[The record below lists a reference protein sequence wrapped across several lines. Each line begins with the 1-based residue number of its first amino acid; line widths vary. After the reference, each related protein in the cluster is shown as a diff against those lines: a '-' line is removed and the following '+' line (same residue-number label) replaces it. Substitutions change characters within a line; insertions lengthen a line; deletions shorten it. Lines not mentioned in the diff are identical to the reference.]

1 MTKTLE
7 EITRDFEKENSKI
20 KVKVVNVPNA
30 GEVLKTRVLAGDVP
44 DVVNIYPQSIELQ
57 EWAKAGVFEDLSNK
71 DYLKRV
77 KNGYAEKY
85 AVNEK
90 VYNVPFTANAY
101 GIYYNKDKFEEL
113 GLKVP
118 ETWDEFEQ
126 LVKDIVAKG
135 QTPFGIAGADAWT
148 LIRSWFFFPAVLSG
162 LTVALIFKQVF
173 NYGLP
178 AIGNAL
184 HIEFLQTSLLGTKW
198 GAIFAAVFVLLWQ
211 GVAMPIIIFLPGLQ
225 SIPTEIT
232 EAARIDGATSKQV
245 FWNIE
250 LPYLLPS
257 VSIVFILALKGGL
270 TAFDQV
276 FAMTGGGPNNAT
288 TSLGLLVYN
297 YAFKN
302 NQFGYAN
309 AIAVILFFLIVVIS
323 IIQLR
328 VSKKFEI

>member
-1 MTKTLE
+1 MAIRKILNKYWGWTFLLIPLALQAIFFYFPMVQGAFYSLTNWTGLTYNYKFVGLNNYKLLMIDGKFFTAIDFTLILTLALIIG
-7 EITRDFEKENSKI
+7 EITIGMVVARALNSKM
-20 KVKVVNVPNA
+20 
-30 GEVLKTRVLAGDVP
+30 
-44 DVVNIYPQSIELQ
+44 
-57 EWAKAGVFEDLSNK
+57 
-71 DYLKRV
+71 
-77 KNGYAEKY
+77 
-85 AVNEK
+85 
-90 VYNVPFTANAY
+90 
-101 GIYYNKDKFEEL
+101 
-113 GLKVP
+113 
-118 ETWDEFEQ
+118 
-126 LVKDIVAKG
+126 KG
-135 QTPFGIAGADAWT
+135 QTFFRA
-148 LIRSWFFFPAVLSG
+148 WFFFPAVLSG

-211 GVAMPIIIFLPGLQ
+211 GVAMPIIIFLAGLQ

>member
-1 MTKTLE
+1 MKKVLQKYWAWAFVVIPLLLQAIFFYVPMFQGAFYSFTNWTGLTYNYKFVGLNNFKLLFMDPKFMNAIGFTAIITIAMVVG
-7 EITRDFEKENSKI
+7 EIALGIFIARVLNSKI
-20 KVKVVNVPNA
+20 K
-30 GEVLKTRVLAGDVP
+30 
-44 DVVNIYPQSIELQ
+44 
-57 EWAKAGVFEDLSNK
+57 
-71 DYLKRV
+71 
-77 KNGYAEKY
+77 
-85 AVNEK
+85 
-90 VYNVPFTANAY
+90 
-101 GIYYNKDKFEEL
+101 
-113 GLKVP
+113 
-118 ETWDEFEQ
+118 
-126 LVKDIVAKG
+126 G
-135 QTPFGIAGADAWT
+135 QTFFRA
-148 LIRSWFFFPAVLSG
+148 WFFFPAVLSG

-198 GAIFAAVFVLLWQ
+198 GAIFAA
-211 GVAMPIIIFLPGLQ
+211 
-225 SIPTEIT
+225 
-232 EAARIDGATSKQV
+232 
-245 FWNIE
+245 
-250 LPYLLPS
+250 
-257 VSIVFILALKGGL
+257 
-270 TAFDQV
+270 V